1 MPAAPAAPPVSA
13 PLSVVAPPTPSI
25 GPSQVNTTPTPVG
38 PAPQPESSAMDD
50 AFNDLDTL
58 SAPKSQKPTVT
69 QKPQAKPD
77 DSNKEE
83 LEPPEVP
90 EKPTEPQKTEQA
102 KTDKQPSKPATLRA
116 AYENVKRRNQELE
129 QQVREIQQSKPT
141 EDPRLKTYQERLEAA
156 DKRREELE
164 SEIRY
169 SAYERSSEYQDKYQ
183 KPFEEAYQWGRQ
195 NTARLKVLQ
204 EDGASRPATPED
216 FDKIMLIPDDGD
228 AVDIAETMFGNKAK
242 IVLDHRWEMK
252 KLDAARY
259 RAIEN
264 FRKQGGERQQKMTE
278 TEARQREQIG
288 KMWGELNNEA
298 AERFPKWF
306 KAEDGDEDGNK
317 LLEEGYRLTDA
328 AFSNG
333 NGMPPEQLVRLHASI
348 RNRAA
353 AFTREVY
360 RNNKL
365 GERVSELEKQLAEY
379 QASEPG
385 PGEGGGPKTE
395 SDSWE
400 AELDKLA
407 S

>member
-1 MPAAPAAPPVSA
+1 MPAAPAAAPSA
-13 PLSVVAPPTPSI
+13 PLSVVAPPTPTI
-25 GPSQVNTTPTPVG
+25 EPSSPSS
-38 PAPQPESSAMDD
+38 APRAPSESPKPESSAMDD

-58 SAPKSQKPTVT
+58 SAPKPQKPAVV
-69 QKPQAKPD
+69 QKPQAK
-77 DSNKEE
+77 SNEVAQEE
-83 LEPPEVP
+83 LESPEVP
-90 EKPTEPQKTEQA
+90 EKPTEPPKTEQA
-102 KTDKQPSKPATLRA
+102 KSDKQPSKPATLRA
-116 AYENVKRRNQELE
+116 AYENIKRRNQELE
-129 QQVREIQQSKPT
+129 QQIKEFQQVKPQ

-156 DKRREELE
+156 EKRREELE
-164 SEIRY
+164 NEMRY
-169 SAYERSSEYQDKYQ
+169 SAYERSPEYQEKYQ

-195 NTARLKVLQ
+195 SVARLKVLQ

-228 AVDIAETMFGNKAK
+228 AVDAAEAMFGNKAK

-259 RAIEN
+259 RAIED
-264 FRKQGGERQQKMTE
+264 FKKQGTERYQKMTE

-306 KAEDGDEDGNK
+306 KAEEGDEDGNK
-317 LLEEGYRLTDA
+317 LLEEGYRLADA

-365 GERVSELEKQLAEY
+365 SERVSELEKQLAEY

-395 SDSWE
+395 TESWE

>member
-1 MPAAPAAPPVSA
+1 MPAAPSVSQGPEIA
-13 PLSVVAPPTPSI
+13 GPPTPDLS
-25 GPSQVNTTPTPVG
+25 STPLPGKSSGEPAGSSSDDELMSDSFGDLETISKPK
-38 PAPQPESSAMDD
+38 PAPA
-50 AFNDLDTL
+50 L
-58 SAPKSQKPTVT
+58 KPAT
-69 QKPQAKPD
+69 KPD
-77 DSNKEE
+77 EAKT
-83 LEPPEVP
+83 PKPEVEQ
-90 EKPTEPQKTEQA
+90 EKPAEQQKTAEA
-102 KTDKQPSKPATLRA
+102 KSDKQPSKPATLRA

-129 QQVREIQQSKPT
+129 QKVKEFQQVKPS

-156 DKRREELE
+156 EKRREELE
-164 SEIRY
+164 NEIRY
-169 SAYERSSEYQDKYQ
+169 SAYEKSPEYQDQ
-183 KPFEEAYQWGRQ
+183 FQRPFEEAYQWARQ
-195 NTARLKVLQ
+195 SVARLKVLQ
-204 EDGASRPATPED
+204 EDGPAIQATPDD
-216 FDKIMLIPDDGD
+216 FDKILLIPDDGEAID
-228 AVDIAETMFGNKAK
+228 VAEKMFGNKAK

-278 TEARQREQIG
+278 AQAREREQIG
-288 KMWGELNNEA
+288 KMWGELNTEA

-306 KAEDGDEDGNK
+306 KPEDGDEDGNK
-317 LLEEGYRLTDA
+317 LLEEGYRLADA

-365 GERVSELEKQLAEY
+365 SERVAELENQLKEY

-385 PGEGGGPKTE
+385 PGSGGGGSKVTGDE
-395 SDSWE
+395 FE
-400 AELDKLA
+400 ELVADA
-407 S
+407 